1 MKKWLVLFAA
11 LFLFA
16 SFAAPA
22 KADAVPQLI
31 IINKSTNKLAF
42 FDSGKLVKVFNVATG
57 RNNSFTPEG
66 TFPIVNKIKNRP
78 YYKDKIPGGDSR
90 NPLGDRWLGLHALGT
105 NGTTYAIHG
114 NSNPNSIGTYA
125 SAGCIRMHNEEI
137 RYLFDLVHTGTSVLI
152 LHSNQ
157 SFEAIAAANNYP
169 NTVPADSA
177 PVEEEKKPEPPAE
190 EKPAPEPVEKPKPAA
205 PEPEEEDPLTCIK
218 SKLQG
223 RIYFPDIH
231 IKMDVSCPQKPAN

>member
-1 MKKWLVLFAA
+1 MKKWFMLFAA

-16 SFAAPA
+16 SFIVPA

-42 FDSGKLVKVFNVATG
+42 FDSGQLVKVFNVATG
-57 RNNSFTPEG
+57 RDNSFTPEG

-78 YYKDKIPGGDSR
+78 YYKDNIPGGDSR

-114 NSNPNSIGTYA
+114 NNNPNSIGTYA

-137 RYLFDLVHTGTSVLI
+137 RYLFDQVHTGTSVII

-177 PVEEEKKPEPPAE
+177 PVQEEKKPQPPAK
-190 EKPAPEPVEKPKPAA
+190 EKPAPAPMEEPKPEA
-205 PEPEEEDPLTCIK
+205 PKPEEEDPLSCIK
-218 SKLQG
+218 SKIQG

-231 IKMDVSCPQKPAN
+231 VKTDVTCPAKTS